1 MENTKFS
8 LKLRNETR
16 HLAKALQITNI
27 KVNAA
32 TNEAILR
39 NQTFIALSEKVAGLM
54 QITEY

>member
-8 LKLRNETR
+8 LKVRNETR

-32 TNEAILR
+32 TNE
-39 NQTFIALSEKVAGLM
+39 SEKVAGLM